1 MKINKNIK
9 ALILITTIALSITG
23 CSNEEKNT
31 KSDNAGNNIEQI
43 KPNEESVQEEI
54 ELPNYKVALVD
65 DANIGNV
72 IRETLHIVVE
82 GDYTLEQ
89 LNTIAEKE
97 ALEYVEQNK
106 VNALAVGFYEDEN
119 NIGKGYDMGRVEYVP
134 YGEWS
139 KAMDVKSGD
148 YSNFEFVNY
157 LQESISL
164 SLPQGTS
171 IIEDKGETDI
181 NVVKS
186 DIESIYDGL
195 DVNVTKES
203 DVLVINVI
211 ETQDAIFPA
220 SEITISAYTDWC
232 LDNIKS
238 DIKSIDFT
246 VETNNGTVRA
256 LLDTSKI
263 ETNNGRYFDS
273 NYIAENIQ
281 N

>member
-1 MKINKNIK
+1 MKIKQNIK
-9 ALILITTIALSITG
+9 TLILITAIVLSITG
-23 CSNEEKNT
+23 CSNEEVNT
-31 KSDNAGNNIEQI
+31 NNDNSDTISNIEQTQSD
-43 KPNEESVQEEI
+43 KENTD
-54 ELPNYKVALVD
+54 LPNYKVALVD

-72 IRETLHIVVE
+72 IRETLHIVVD

-97 ALEYVEQNK
+97 ALAYVKQNK

-134 YGEWS
+134 YGDWA
-139 KAMDVKSGD
+139 KAIDVKAGD

-157 LQESISL
+157 LQESISS

-171 IIEDKGETDI
+171 ITEDKGETDI
-181 NVVKS
+181 NLVKS
-186 DIESIYDGL
+186 DIEGVNDGL
-195 DVNVTKES
+195 DVNVTKKG
-203 DVLVINVI
+203 DVLVINVV
-211 ETQDAIFPA
+211 ETQDAMFPA
-220 SEITISAYTDWC
+220 NELTISAYTDWC

-256 LLDTSKI
+256 LLDTSKV
-263 ETNNGRYFDS
+263 ETSNGRYFDS

-281 N
+281 K

>member
-1 MKINKNIK
+1 MKIKQNIK
-9 ALILITTIALSITG
+9 TLILITAIVLSITG
-23 CSNEEKNT
+23 CSNEEVNT
-31 KSDNAGNNIEQI
+31 NNDNSDTISNIEQTQSD
-43 KPNEESVQEEI
+43 KENTD
-54 ELPNYKVALVD
+54 LPNYKVALVD

-72 IRETLHIVVE
+72 IRETLHIVVD

-97 ALEYVEQNK
+97 ALAYVKQNK

-134 YGEWS
+134 YGDWA
-139 KAMDVKSGD
+139 KAIDVKAGD

-157 LQESISL
+157 LQESISS

-171 IIEDKGETDI
+171 ITEDKGETDI
-181 NVVKS
+181 NLVKS
-186 DIESIYDGL
+186 DIEGVNDGL
-195 DVNVTKES
+195 DVNVTKKG
-203 DVLVINVI
+203 DVLVINVV
-211 ETQDAIFPA
+211 ETQDAMFPA
-220 SEITISAYTDWC
+220 NELTISAYTDWC

-263 ETNNGRYFDS
+263 ETSNGRYFDS
-273 NYIAENIQ
+273 NYIAKNIQ
-281 N
+281 K

>member
-1 MKINKNIK
+1 MKIKQNIK
-9 ALILITTIALSITG
+9 TLILITAIVLSITG
-23 CSNEEKNT
+23 CSNEEVNT
-31 KSDNAGNNIEQI
+31 NNDNSDTISNIEQTQSD
-43 KPNEESVQEEI
+43 KENTD
-54 ELPNYKVALVD
+54 LPNYKVALVD

-72 IRETLHIVVE
+72 IRETLHIVVD

-97 ALEYVEQNK
+97 ALAYVKQNK

-134 YGEWS
+134 YGDWA
-139 KAMDVKSGD
+139 KAIYVKAGD

-157 LQESISL
+157 LQESISS

-171 IIEDKGETDI
+171 ITEDKGETDI
-181 NVVKS
+181 NLVKS
-186 DIESIYDGL
+186 DIEGVNDGL
-195 DVNVTKES
+195 DVNVTKKG
-203 DVLVINVI
+203 DVLVINVV
-211 ETQDAIFPA
+211 ETQDAMFPA
-220 SEITISAYTDWC
+220 NELTISAYTDWC

-256 LLDTSKI
+256 LLDTSKV
-263 ETNNGRYFDS
+263 ETSNGRYFDS
-273 NYIAENIQ
+273 NYIAKNIQ
-281 N
+281 K

>member
-1 MKINKNIK
+1 MKIKQNIK
-9 ALILITTIALSITG
+9 TLILITAIVLSITG
-23 CSNEEKNT
+23 CSNEEVNT
-31 KSDNAGNNIEQI
+31 NNDNSDTISNIEQTQSD
-43 KPNEESVQEEI
+43 KENTD
-54 ELPNYKVALVD
+54 LPNYKVALVD

-72 IRETLHIVVE
+72 IRETLHIVVD

-97 ALEYVEQNK
+97 ALAYVKQNK

-134 YGEWS
+134 YGDWA
-139 KAMDVKSGD
+139 KAIDVKAGD

-157 LQESISL
+157 LQESISS

-171 IIEDKGETDI
+171 ITEDKGETDI
-181 NVVKS
+181 NLVKS
-186 DIESIYDGL
+186 DIEGVNDGL
-195 DVNVTKES
+195 DVNVTKKG
-203 DVLVINVI
+203 DVLVINVV
-211 ETQDAIFPA
+211 ETQDAMFSA
-220 SEITISAYTDWC
+220 NELTISAYTDWC

-256 LLDTSKI
+256 LLDTSKV
-263 ETNNGRYFDS
+263 ETSNGRYFDS
-273 NYIAENIQ
+273 NYIAKNIQ
-281 N
+281 K

>member
-164 SLPQGTS
+164 S
-171 IIEDKGETDI
+171 
-181 NVVKS
+181 
-186 DIESIYDGL
+186 
-195 DVNVTKES
+195 
-203 DVLVINVI
+203 
-211 ETQDAIFPA
+211 
-220 SEITISAYTDWC
+220 
-232 LDNIKS
+232 
-238 DIKSIDFT
+238 
-246 VETNNGTVRA
+246 
-256 LLDTSKI
+256 
-263 ETNNGRYFDS
+263 
-273 NYIAENIQ
+273 
-281 N
+281 

>member
-9 ALILITTIALSITG
+9 TLILITTIMISITG
-23 CSNEEKNT
+23 CNNEESNINN
-31 KSDNAGNNIEQI
+31 DNITNIEQTQSD
-43 KPNEESVQEEI
+43 KEEI
-54 ELPNYKVALVD
+54 DLPNYKVALVD

-97 ALEYVEQNK
+97 ALAYVEQNK

-134 YGEWS
+134 YGEWA
-139 KAMDVKSGD
+139 KAMDVKAGD

-186 DIESIYDGL
+186 DIESVYDGL
-195 DVNVTKES
+195 DVNVTKKS
-203 DVLVINVI
+203 DVLVIKVI

-263 ETNNGRYFDS
+263 ETSNGRYFDS

-281 N
+281 K

>member
-1 MKINKNIK
+1 MKIKQNIK
-9 ALILITTIALSITG
+9 TLILITAIVLSITG
-23 CSNEEKNT
+23 CSNEEVNT
-31 KSDNAGNNIEQI
+31 NNDNSDTISNIEQTQSD
-43 KPNEESVQEEI
+43 KENTD
-54 ELPNYKVALVD
+54 LPNYKVALVD

-72 IRETLHIVVE
+72 IRETLHIVVD

-97 ALEYVEQNK
+97 ALAYVKQNK

-134 YGEWS
+134 YGDWA
-139 KAMDVKSGD
+139 KAIDVKAGD

-157 LQESISL
+157 LQELISS

-171 IIEDKGETDI
+171 ITEDKGETDI
-181 NVVKS
+181 NLVKS
-186 DIESIYDGL
+186 DIEGVNDGL
-195 DVNVTKES
+195 DVNVTKKG
-203 DVLVINVI
+203 DVLVINVV
-211 ETQDAIFPA
+211 ETQDAMFPA
-220 SEITISAYTDWC
+220 NELTISAYTDWC

-256 LLDTSKI
+256 LLDTSKV
-263 ETNNGRYFDS
+263 ETSNGRYFDS
-273 NYIAENIQ
+273 NYIAKNIQ
-281 N
+281 K

>member
-1 MKINKNIK
+1 MKIKQNIK
-9 ALILITTIALSITG
+9 TLILITAIVLSITG
-23 CSNEEKNT
+23 CSNEEVNT
-31 KSDNAGNNIEQI
+31 NNDNSDTISNIEQTQSD
-43 KPNEESVQEEI
+43 KEDTD
-54 ELPNYKVALVD
+54 LPNYKVALVD

-72 IRETLHIVVE
+72 IRETLHIVVD

-97 ALEYVEQNK
+97 ALAYVKQNK

-134 YGEWS
+134 YGDWA
-139 KAMDVKSGD
+139 KAIDVKAGD

-157 LQESISL
+157 LQESISS

-171 IIEDKGETDI
+171 ITEDKGETDI
-181 NVVKS
+181 NLVKS
-186 DIESIYDGL
+186 DIEGVNDGL
-195 DVNVTKES
+195 DVNVTKKG
-203 DVLVINVI
+203 DVLVINVV
-211 ETQDAIFPA
+211 ETQDAMFPA
-220 SEITISAYTDWC
+220 NELTISAYTDWC

-256 LLDTSKI
+256 LLDTSKV
-263 ETNNGRYFDS
+263 ETSNGRYFDS
-273 NYIAENIQ
+273 NYIAKNIQ
-281 N
+281 K

>member
-1 MKINKNIK
+1 MKIKQNIK
-9 ALILITTIALSITG
+9 TLILITAIVLSITG
-23 CSNEEKNT
+23 CSNEEVNT
-31 KSDNAGNNIEQI
+31 NNDNSDTISNIEQTQSD
-43 KPNEESVQEEI
+43 KENTD
-54 ELPNYKVALVD
+54 LPNYKVALVD

-72 IRETLHIVVE
+72 IRETLHIVVD

-97 ALEYVEQNK
+97 ALAYVKQNK

-134 YGEWS
+134 YGDWA
-139 KAMDVKSGD
+139 KAIDVKSGD

-157 LQESISL
+157 LQESISS

-171 IIEDKGETDI
+171 ITEDKGETDI
-181 NVVKS
+181 NLVKS
-186 DIESIYDGL
+186 DIEGVNDGL
-195 DVNVTKES
+195 DVNVTKKG
-203 DVLVINVI
+203 DVLVINVV
-211 ETQDAIFPA
+211 ETQDAMFPA
-220 SEITISAYTDWC
+220 NELTISAYTDWC

-256 LLDTSKI
+256 LLDTSKV
-263 ETNNGRYFDS
+263 ETSNGRYFDS
-273 NYIAENIQ
+273 NYIAKNIQ
-281 N
+281 K

>member
-1 MKINKNIK
+1 MKIKQNIK
-9 ALILITTIALSITG
+9 TLILITAIVLSITG
-23 CSNEEKNT
+23 CSNEEVNT
-31 KSDNAGNNIEQI
+31 NNDNSDTISNIEQTQSD
-43 KPNEESVQEEI
+43 KENTD
-54 ELPNYKVALVD
+54 LPNYKVALVD

-72 IRETLHIVVE
+72 IRETLHIVVD

-97 ALEYVEQNK
+97 ALAYVKQNK

-134 YGEWS
+134 YGDWA
-139 KAMDVKSGD
+139 KAIDVKAGD

-157 LQESISL
+157 LQESISS

-171 IIEDKGETDI
+171 ITEDKGETDI
-181 NVVKS
+181 NLVKS
-186 DIESIYDGL
+186 DIEGVNDGL
-195 DVNVTKES
+195 DVNVTKKG
-203 DVLVINVI
+203 DVLVINVV
-211 ETQDAIFPA
+211 ETQDAMFPA
-220 SEITISAYTDWC
+220 NELTISAYTDWC

-256 LLDTSKI
+256 LLDTSKV
-263 ETNNGRYFDS
+263 ETSNGRYFDS
-273 NYIAENIQ
+273 NYIAKNIQ
-281 N
+281 K